1 MQLHSF
7 TCASESKG
15 REKNSK
21 TQPGSDP
28 RPLTHEAFAP
38 LLSAKQQSLPNW
50 PHSSQ
55 LDSRH
60 FLKSEILTWINRT
73 IRHLGDDLQQR
84 LHRVVGQ
91 LVDVERPRRGPG
103 AGADAEPRI
112 SRFDVG
118 VVVELDFEVGD
129 PRGERLADEDIVLK
143 R

>member
-1 MQLHSF
+1 M
-7 TCASESKG
+7 
-15 REKNSK
+15 
-21 TQPGSDP
+21 
-28 RPLTHEAFAP
+28 
-38 LLSAKQQSLPNW
+38 
-50 PHSSQ
+50 
-55 LDSRH
+55 
-60 FLKSEILTWINRT
+60 KSEILTWIYRT
-73 IRHLGDDLQQR
+73 IRHFGDDLQQR

-143 R
+143 RWNIESYFFNNSRQFWPRAAQLRPKLFTWRKETVAEM